1 MAVLVSLTLFMGGC
15 SLVKLKTS
23 AEPTESPGFSD
34 EEIKAF
40 MEGSEVYEEE
50 QDGRPVWAYTKHKN
64 RPFKNYIARIGY
76 GKIGNKSKD
85 VVEDSL
91 RRKLQ
96 DLMAENVET
105 RVTVVIEDSVK
116 NIIKQY
122 GKQQESIREHVLS
135 VISRHYTPE
144 IIFNGEYDETRTY
157 ENDDT
162 LWYYIKFSKTKYI
175 HDQKQRFFEEIR
187 KAGEEAYRYLSTSL
201 GYLSEKSNMANA
213 LAVLG
218 LASYHISRGG
228 GSAYN
233 DDLFNLGS
241 GKQQNLLVQRRALIT
256 EIKNNIGIKLRNKDE
271 KIVARDKPFI
281 ARIFTH
287 RNTKDYD
294 LNSVKLRIRTDTD
307 VLNFPKTVNL
317 EPDGSAEIPFSSNTD
332 VYGKTVPVSV
342 TFDVISELIDDKE
355 WYKTDDYSDLLKELP
370 RIEFMITT
378 EEFTPIET
386 WAFVYSDIPSELN
399 VESDLLQTTLEKELS
414 NYSDFLKVIPRKNLP
429 IDYKKVQ
436 AFKSGKTSSQ
446 SLGKD
451 LQEVQNH
458 DLDIMLKINYDAA
471 AMSYTMMLEGTGPAE
486 GAGGIISAQKDTVSE
501 GAINKTI
508 GIIVERFVA
517 KYFYRKIELE
527 KPVKSD
533 IDIVVNGEKITPKEI
548 SGNLVEIPELSRF
561 ETQEIIA
568 KSSGFRKQVF
578 PIPGEPF
585 SFQMTPRPRSSIQ
598 MDQLALEH
606 GTLEV
611 SVVDKSTGDPIQ
623 YVENIDKS
631 TFFNMFRG
639 GERGL
644 GKPPKIKVRQ
654 LWFGFIPNPFYSMVS
669 NTSDRA
675 SFSINKPSS
684 VHNIFNFSYVS
695 PKYSVKVSKQFYN
708 PPLLPT
714 IVRVYDD
721 KDPLSKESNYISI
734 PLLKKDKKV
743 AMVRSVIFPGLGHL
757 TLGKNKEGLSFFS
770 SALVTV
776 LGGAYQNNKFKNE
789 VESYNHLKDDYL
801 TAPEENWTAYEHDL
815 NQSKGR
821 IKDHRFWV
829 DMSIVTYV
837 AILGFNLL
845 TVTL

>member
-64 RPFKNYIARIGY
+64 PMSKNYIARIGSD
-76 GKIGNKSKD
+76 KIGNKSRD
-85 VVEDSL
+85 EVEDSL
-91 RRKLQ
+91 QRKLRI
-96 DLMAENVET
+96 LLAANVET
-105 RVTVVIEDSVK
+105 SVERVIIDSVYLRIEQHGKQLKKIRDHVETVV
-116 NIIKQY
+116 
-122 GKQQESIREHVLS
+122 
-135 VISRHYTPE
+135 SRHVSPSLT
-144 IIFNGEYDETRTY
+144 FNNVYDKEYQWFDE
-157 ENDDT
+157 NNDT
-162 LWYYIKFSKTKYI
+162 LWYYIQFNRTKYMLEEQHRI
-175 HDQKQRFFEEIR
+175 DEEIR
-187 KAGEEAYRYLSTSL
+187 KAGELAYHYLKTSFNA
-201 GYLSEKSNMANA
+201 LSENA
-213 LAVLG
+213 DMEKALTVLG
-218 LASYHISRGG
+218 MASYYISKGG
-228 GSAYN
+228 GSAYE
-233 DDLFNLGS
+233 DDLFNPGN
-241 GKQQNLLVQRRALIT
+241 QQNLLVQHRDLIS
-256 EIKNNIGIKLRNKDE
+256 EIKKNIGIKLRNKDE
-271 KIVARDKPFI
+271 KIVVTRDKPFTAKI
-281 ARIFTH
+281 VTSL
-287 RNTKDYD
+287 NTKDYD
-294 LNSVKLRIRTDTD
+294 LNRVKLRIRADTD
-307 VLNFPKTVNL
+307 VLNFPRTVNL
-317 EPDGSAEIPFSSNTD
+317 ELDGSVEIPFSSKTD
-332 VYGKTVPVSV
+332 VYGKTVDVSV
-342 TFDVISELIDDKE
+342 TFDVSGSIADKE
-355 WYKTDDYSDLLKELP
+355 WYKTKYYFDLLKELP
-370 RIEFMITT
+370 GIKEFKIMT
-378 EEFTPIET
+378 EEFIPIKT
-386 WAFVYSDIPSELN
+386 WALIHSEIPKIFVKDAKFLQSRLESELANNPKIFN
-399 VESDLLQTTLEKELS
+399 V
-414 NYSDFLKVIPRKNLP
+414 NYHDDWP
-429 IDYKKVQ
+429 IDYKKYRSY
-436 AFKSGKTSSQ
+436 KSGVINYNDLKSQ
-446 SLGKD
+446 D
-451 LQEVQNH
+451 REEIQNH
-458 DLDIMLKINYDAA
+458 DLDIVMEIHEETDGVFALMLRGTNPIVGKGLLSTEISSLSKEDINRKQI
-471 AMSYTMMLEGTGPAE
+471 TNL
-486 GAGGIISAQKDTVSE
+486 IQK
-501 GAINKTI
+501 
-508 GIIVERFVA
+508 FVD
-517 KYFYRKIELE
+517 KYFLRIIKLE
-527 KPVKSD
+527 IPVKGDLDVSA
-533 IDIVVNGEKITPKEI
+533 NGEEI
-548 SGNLVEIPELSRF
+548 AFQEIDNYLELQGLSRF
-561 ETQEIIA
+561 ETQELIA
-568 KSSGFRKQVF
+568 KSSGYRKQVF

-606 GTLEV
+606 GTLKV

-669 NTSDRA
+669 DTSDSA

-684 VHNIFNFSYVS
+684 VHNIFNLSYVS

-815 NQSKGR
+815 NRSKGR

-829 DMSIVTYV
+829 NMSLATYG
-837 AILGFNLL
+837 AIWGFNLL
-845 TVTL
+845 TVTR